1 MRGFRIAV
9 ILLAF
14 LLFLATTASAVPS
27 IPSSFYGTITM
38 NGANVALSADMVAY
52 VADMPC
58 GKARL
63 WRDSGTTWYSVS
75 VNGDDTDTPGKEC
88 GVNGD
93 VIQFR
98 LNGVPLATTAI
109 WAGGTVA
116 QLDLAEISPHRLTAT
131 PRLSLPVVANKYWPP
146 VLDTD

>member
-38 NGANVALSADMVAY
+38 NGARVPLSAELVAY
-52 VADMPC
+52 VGDVPC
-58 GKARL
+58 GRAQL
-63 WRDSGTTWYSVS
+63 YIYLGTTGYSVN
-75 VNGDDTDTPGKEC
+75 VNGDEPDTPVKEG

-98 LNGVPLATTAI
+98 LNGVPLATTVI
-109 WAGGTVA
+109 WAGGTVV
-116 QLDLAEISPHRLTAT
+116 QVHLIETSPHRLTAT
-131 PRLSLPVVANKYWPP
+131 PRLSLPVVANRYWPP
-146 VLDTD
+146 ALDTD